1 LPLYRPVTSL
11 PVVSLERVG
20 LVVGGVICLVVTPFL
35 ALAYYPAFGSYG
47 ETPPPWADWISWPT
61 PITGDAVSVY
71 NGYGT
76 IYGLA
81 LVVVVVSLAV
91 LVRNSTA
98 LGTETRGSLIVLV
111 GGLGAVAVGSVLEYG
126 LEFLPGFGLEILGFL
141 VLIGGM
147 VLLGMTLRREFRLAQ
162 WKSVV
167 VSLSGFVAVLVGT
180 GLVGHLPSGPAL
192 LFVVAC
198 VAVGFMGLRLPGGH
212 QTEH

>member
-1 LPLYRPVTSL
+1 LITSL
-11 PVVSLERVG
+11 LVVRLERIG
-20 LVVGGVICLVVTPFL
+20 LVVGGVICLVVTPLL
-35 ALAYYPAFGSYG
+35 ALAYYPAFGSNG
-47 ETPPPWADWISWPT
+47 ETPPPWADWIDWPT

-76 IYGLA
+76 FFGLA
-81 LVVVVVSLAV
+81 LTVVVVSLAV
-91 LVRNSTA
+91 TVKNSTA

-126 LEFLPGFGLEILGFL
+126 LGVLTGFGLEILGFL

-147 VLLGMTLRREFRLAQ
+147 VLLGISLRRESHLAR
-162 WKSVV
+162 WKSVI
-167 VSLSGFVAVLVGT
+167 VSLSGLIAAFVGT

-198 VAVGFMGLRLPGGH
+198 VAVGFVGLCLPP
-212 QTEH
+212 TS